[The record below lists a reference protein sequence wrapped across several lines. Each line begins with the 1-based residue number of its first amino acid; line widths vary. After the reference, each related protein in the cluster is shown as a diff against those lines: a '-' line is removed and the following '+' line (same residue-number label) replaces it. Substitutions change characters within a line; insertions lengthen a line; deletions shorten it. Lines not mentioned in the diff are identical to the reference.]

1 MKKTNTNLDNYK
13 KIQNIIDKYDDFQ
26 SEEIGIIITF
36 SIEYLINDRN
46 YDFEK
51 ILKTI
56 KRCHNKI
63 IKQ

>member
-1 MKKTNTNLDNYK
+1 MKNDTNLDKYQK
-13 KIQNIIDKYDDFQ
+13 VQDIIDKYDDLQ
-26 SEEIGIIITF
+26 SEIIGVLITL
-36 SIEYLINDRN
+36 SIEYLIDERN